1 VAQDPR
7 TSRYVTAMPRS
18 PLRLAIC
25 LSTVLVLL
33 VGAGVAAAA
42 GPSAEIRRTSYGI
55 PHIKASTYEG
65 IGYGYGYAFAQDN
78 LCVIADTYVTV
89 NAQRSRFFGP
99 EGKYLNRGN
108 GSEANNLNSD
118 FFYQRIIDSKVI
130 DGLLAQNAPVGPL
143 PELRE
148 TVKGYVEG
156 YNELLQSIGGTNGV
170 KDPACKGKEWVRPI
184 TTDDVWRRFYQLALL
199 ASGGVAIDGI
209 GAAQPPT
216 PASPAPLG
224 APRVDLLPE
233 LKARM
238 SHVDLG
244 SNAVGLGK
252 EATDNGRGMVLG
264 NPHFPWDGPER
275 FYQAQLTIPGKLDVT
290 GASLYGVP
298 AVLIGHTK
306 NLAWSHT
313 VSTAFRFAP
322 VELKLVPGSP
332 TTYLVDGKAHEMKRE
347 TVKVM
352 ARTDA
357 GTLEPRTRTLY
368 SSLHGPI
375 FNAILGLPL
384 FPWSTNNAYA
394 MADSNA
400 TNFRLLNHFADKD
413 RAQSVEELDAI
424 ERRYQGIPWV
434 NTIAADSSGKA
445 YYADIGT
452 VPNVDND
459 KAARCV
465 NGPLGIA
472 VSQAL
477 PGLPVL
483 DGSQSSCELGAD
495 PAAVVPG
502 ILPASKMPSMVRDD
516 FVTNGNDSF
525 WLTNPKQPLEGFPD
539 IMGSERTT
547 RSLRTRLGLRIV
559 MDRLAGKDGQPG
571 NRFSL
576 QGLQDA
582 AFNNRNYSGEL
593 FRDELVAYCKANPT
607 INGVDVSEACPVLE
621 RWDLHDDLDSKGAFL
636 FRRFATRVLTKPAPA
651 GPSPSIYDVEFD
663 ANDPVNTP
671 RGLNT
676 NNPLV
681 GQALADAVTDLR
693 SSKVPLDAPLRGY
706 QYEKRGEEP
715 IPVHG
720 GPGPNGVFN
729 VITAPFVP
737 GQGFPN
743 VVHGSSFVM
752 AAQFT
757 DGCPESR
764 SILTYSLS
772 SDPTSPF
779 FSDQNRLYAKKQWV
793 DMRFCESE
801 ILADP
806 NLQITRLGAGA
817 GAAKGAKACA
827 SRRTLRSK
835 LRTRRGERVRS
846 VRVTVDGRRVRGK
859 AIRRRGRAVRV
870 ALTGLRKGTHRVR
883 IIARTT
889 RGRTVIVKRTVRTCV
904 ARKKH

>member
-1 VAQDPR
+1 MSSPR
-7 TSRYVTAMPRS
+7 C
-18 PLRLAIC
+18 RLAVC
-25 LSTVLVLL
+25 LTSLVAVLFS
-33 VGAGVAAAA
+33 ATAATAA
-42 GPSAEIRRTSYGI
+42 GPSAEIRRTAHGI
-55 PHIKASTYEG
+55 PHIKATSYEG
-65 IGYGYGYAFAQDN
+65 IGLGYGYAFAQDN
-78 LCVIADTYVTV
+78 LCVMADTYATV

-99 EGKYLNRGN
+99 DNKIQNRGN
-108 GSEANNLNSD
+108 GSEAVNLNSD

-148 TVKGYVEG
+148 TVKGYVLG
-156 YNELLQSIGGTNGV
+156 YNEYLASIGGAAGV

-184 TTDDVWRRFYQLALL
+184 TADDVWRRFYQLALL
-199 ASGGVAIDGI
+199 ASSGVAIDGI

-224 APRVDLLPE
+224 TAPRLDLLPE
-233 LKARM
+233 LEARL
-238 SHVDLG
+238 HNGDLG
-244 SNAVGLGK
+244 SNALALGK

-275 FYQAQLTIPGKLDVT
+275 FYQSQLTIPGKLDVA

-298 AVLIGHTK
+298 AILIGHTQ

-332 TTYLVDGKAHEMKRE
+332 TTYLVDGKPTEMKRE
-347 TVKVM
+347 NVTVM
-352 ARTDA
+352 ARTAA
-357 GTLEPRTRTLY
+357 GTVEPRTRTLY
-368 SSLHGPI
+368 SSKHGPI

-384 FPWSTNNAYA
+384 FPWTTNTAYA
-394 MADSNA
+394 MADTNA
-400 TNFRLLNHFADKD
+400 TNFRLLNHFAAKD

-434 NTIAADSSGKA
+434 NTIAADSKGKA

-452 VPNVDND
+452 VPNVDNE

-483 DGSQSSCELGAD
+483 DGSQSSCDLGSD
-495 PAAVVPG
+495 PGAVVPG
-502 ILPASKMPSMVRDD
+502 ILPASKMPSLTRDD
-516 FVTNGNDSF
+516 YVTNGNDSF
-525 WLTNPKQPLEGFPD
+525 WLSNPKQPLEGFPD
-539 IMGSERTT
+539 IIGTERTV

-559 MDRLAGKDGQPG
+559 ADRLAGKDGQPG

-607 INGVDVSEACPVLE
+607 INGVDVREACPVLE
-621 RWDLHDDLDSKGAFL
+621 RWDLHDDLDSKGAVL
-636 FRRFATRVLTKPAPA
+636 WRRFATRVLAKPAPA

-663 ANDPVNTP
+663 PKDPVNTP

-681 GQALADAVTDLR
+681 GQALADAVSDLR
-693 SSKVPLDAPLRGY
+693 SSKIALDSPLRGL
-706 QYEKRGEEP
+706 QYEKRGEEA

-779 FSDQNRLYAKKQWV
+779 FADQNRLFAKKQWV

-806 NLQITRLGAGA
+806 ALQITRLGSG
-817 GAAKGAKACA
+817 GAATKTSCG
-827 SRRTLRSK
+827 SRRTLTSK
-835 LRTRRGERVRS
+835 LRVRRGERVRS
-846 VRVTVDGRRVRGK
+846 VRVTVDGKGAK
-859 AIRRRGRAVRV
+859 AKAVRRRGRVVRV
-870 ALTGLRKGTHRVR
+870 SLTGLKKGTHRVR
-883 IIARTT
+883 ITARTT
-889 RGRTVIVKRTVRTCV
+889 QGRTVVVKRAVRTCV
-904 ARKKH
+904 TRKKR